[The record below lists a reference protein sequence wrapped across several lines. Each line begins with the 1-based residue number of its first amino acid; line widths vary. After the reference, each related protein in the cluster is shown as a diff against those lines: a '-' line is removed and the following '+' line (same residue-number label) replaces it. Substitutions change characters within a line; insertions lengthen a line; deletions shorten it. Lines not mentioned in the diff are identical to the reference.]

1 MTFSN
6 SNFFPD
12 VVVFQNPLGVIEW
25 SRNPKDHYNHYNDK

>member
-12 VVVFQNPLGVIEW
+12 VVVFQNPLGVIEDP
-25 SRNPKDHYNHYNDK
+25 NDHYNHYNYK